1 MFIYPEVE
9 PEVLSVI
16 HDSTVA
22 IVVGHISPD
31 GDCIH
36 SQISMGKL
44 LQSLSVEVHL
54 VNAGP
59 FSRKEISQYEPM
71 FSSHID
77 QQLKDKNPLVVM
89 VDCSTLDR
97 IGYLGE
103 EIEGLKTLVVDH
115 HASGARFGDLS
126 YIVPKSF
133 STTLCIMQLYKALD
147 VKLTNEI
154 AKHIFFGLAT
164 DTGFMKFI
172 GPYRGETFNLISEL
186 VETGVSPN
194 EIFNDMEGGH
204 TLASRRYL
212 GILLAS
218 TQALLDNK
226 VMMCIEEPNQFD
238 KYEPSDRPSDTLYA
252 QLLGIEGAQVVLYF
266 KHIKGDT
273 WEVGFRAS
281 HTSLVDVG
289 KIAATFGGGGH
300 RKAAGATV
308 TIPFDTLKEKLLT
321 LIEEDL
327 SK

>member
-1 MFIYPEVE
+1 MFTYPEIE
-9 PEVLSVI
+9 PKILSAI

-22 IVVGHISPD
+22 VVIGHISPD

-59 FSRKEISQYEPM
+59 FTRKEIRQYEPL
-71 FSSHID
+71 FSAHID
-77 QQLKDKNPLVVM
+77 AQVKAKDPLVVM

-97 IGYLGE
+97 IGYLAD
-103 EIEGLKTLVVDH
+103 EIGGLRTLVVDH

-147 VKLTNEI
+147 VKMTNEI
-154 AKHIFFGLAT
+154 ADHIFFGLAT
-164 DTGFMKFI
+164 DTGFLRFI
-172 GPYRGETFNLISEL
+172 GPYRGETFNLIGEL

-194 EIFNDMEGGH
+194 EVFNEMDGGH
-204 TLASRRYL
+204 SLASRKYL

-218 TQALLDNK
+218 TIPLLEDR
-226 VMMCIEEPNQFD
+226 VMMCIEEPDQFKD
-238 KYEPSDRPSDTLYA
+238 FSPADRPSDTLYA
-252 QLLGIEGAQVVLYF
+252 QLLGIEGTQVVLYF
-266 KHIKGDT
+266 KHIEGDT
-273 WEVGFRAS
+273 WEIGFRAS
-281 HTSLVDVG
+281 HDSTVDVG
-289 KIAATFGGGGH
+289 KIAASVGGGGH

-308 TIPFDTLKEKLLT
+308 TMPFDALKKNLLDM
-321 LIEEDL
+321 IAESL
-327 SK
+327 SD